1 MLQVI
6 CFITDEA
13 KNVHWKYL
21 NPLSYGRLLKQA
33 DFLGSEQK
41 YIRLSFGRVRWED
54 LIIDRPPKKGSLRF
68 NDNVIMP
75 VEYNY
80 DKNNK
85 LVAVC
90 APKLDRESYFNAT
103 VISNQNANYLVKA
116 VFKRKLVLVNQ
127 SVSEPVCPLSIYWL
141 VCLPFSMLG

>member
-1 MLQVI
+1 
-6 CFITDEA
+6 
-13 KNVHWKYL
+13 
-21 NPLSYGRLLKQA
+21 
-33 DFLGSEQK
+33 
-41 YIRLSFGRVRWED
+41 
-54 LIIDRPPKKGSLRF
+54 
-68 NDNVIMP
+68 MP

-127 SVSEPVCPLSIYWL
+127 SVSEPVCPLSIHWL
-141 VCLPFSMLG
+141 VCLFVCLFTFLHVGMSIL